1 MEKDNKS
8 LILHFA
14 EEINA
19 INDLA
24 GIERSYLKNSKNLDK
39 DICNMQVT
47 LLTMCVNREIRIC
60 MDGNKNI
67 KKFCLD
73 IKYKYNEFNR
83 NIVKDIKLSELSK
96 KGKFIFERYLNKI
109 VGCLL
114 SGIKHEKLNSYER
127 EERVRDNMKGLI
139 THNVA
144 DIKCTIEHGIE
155 IPYMYILAWDL
166 PNLYK
171 DMKNIHLDY
180 SKLNFVSEEKAEE
193 LNKTSYI
200 RNLHSNIIDYF
211 SHISDNMIDIL
222 LHNESYADDEKE
234 KKDNYNK
241 KKGILIKPLV
251 FEKKKSF
258 KGLLPTIKFVDE
270 NDGKE
275 QINYKDNNENF
286 DSKRETLDRIPLLP
300 KYINKNDFEVDK
312 AMDMMVRL
320 VRKENEIKE
329 YDLSQEIT
337 NLSDRIIAVCRY
349 IIDYIRH
356 DKDNKLLV
364 MDKDLVVN
372 YLEIIQVKANC
383 LPRDDN
389 EDKRQNYINVLV
401 DSICNFWTYETFG
414 KYNLEKNVID
424 KNKNIIDYERYAC
437 FSALKNARN
446 WIAHPQNNQ
455 NFDIIFLV
463 FIFAV
468 SVRFLLKQRLVE
480 DFYFGYGEKMSKLF
494 EIVPTD
500 VKEYEELDEQTIIAA
515 YKKLYMAVKRN
526 CFEYNKNYFDTQL
539 SKGGYKDFSF
549 DYIKP
554 HDLFAYL
561 GNNKSKYAGKLSQ
574 GDVGAS
580 FWLALHMRS
589 CSEAEKK
596 VFDNSKPDLTK
607 HLIGIANIIQKEST
621 ILNM

>member
-424 KNKNIIDYERYAC
+424 KNIIDYERYAC

-515 YKKLYMAVKRN
+515 YKKLYMAVKMN